1 MQTFT
6 TVVQLSALAIALYVG
21 FSAFSIGMFA

>member
-1 MQTFT
+1 MQTLT
-6 TVVQLSALAIALYVG
+6 TVVQLSAIAIALYVG